1 MLGEDRLNHA
11 YFLILNTGGWGGGSG
26 TQFSGSS
33 HEQPYIPAMV
43 FGSAVS
49 GVVSLHCRRRVG
61 KNTTRNN
68 RYDLQTQ

>member
-11 YFLILNTGGWGGGSG
+11 YFLILNTGGWGRGLRDHGRYMH
-26 TQFSGSS
+26 QFSGSS

-61 KNTTRNN
+61 NKKAV
-68 RYDLQTQ
+68 L